1 MSNNDCFDITNPE
14 NALAITIKE
23 KVLDRITNCSTKDEV
38 KEELLKII
46 NENYDNLDSG

>member
-23 KVLDRITNCSTKDEV
+23 KVLDRITNCSTKGVVEQ
-38 KEELLKII
+38 L
-46 NENYDNLDSG
+46 N